1 MNRIGIPEALQSLR
15 PGAEWVVRGEETE
28 WLDAKQSQPTDEEV
42 QMEIVRLQY
51 EYKNQEYARL
61 REIAYPP
68 MTDYLDAIVKGD
80 QKQLDTY
87 IAKCQ
92 AIKLKYPKP

>member
-1 MNRIGIPEALQSLR
+1 MKHIGIPEALQSLR
-15 PGAEWVVRGEETE
+15 PGAEWVVRGEEIE
-28 WLDAKQSQPTDEEV
+28 WLDTKQSQPTDEEV

-51 EYKNQEYARL
+51 EYKNKEYARL
-61 REIAYPP
+61 REAAYPP